1 MATKVKE
8 LIEMLKQYNQ
18 EGYITNEQNQDFIH
32 IRSTESGDTIL
43 SVVAPI
49 GECNRTRVKVY
60 PSVVEGYSA
69 FSPELDE
76 DLYKF
81 EFTKFRKNKNNNIMK
96 LKSVYSSQKD
106 FYGKANVITEGGQT
120 KLKSYSTIVAVKE
133 ENKIK
138 VKGWY
143 SKTTAIHINEF
154 LLQNGAKSL
163 TKKEMELEPTI
174 NL

>member
-1 MATKVKE
+1 ME
-8 LIEMLKQYNQ
+8 
-18 EGYITNEQNQDFIH
+18 
-32 IRSTESGDTIL
+32 
-43 SVVAPI
+43 
-49 GECNRTRVKVY
+49 
-60 PSVVEGYSA
+60 
-69 FSPELDE
+69 
-76 DLYKF
+76 
-81 EFTKFRKNKNNNIMK
+81 

-133 ENKIK
+133 DNKIK

-154 LLQNGAKSL
+154 LKQNGAKSL
-163 TKKEMELEPTI
+163 TKKEMELEPII